1 MDISKIY
8 PEGIKVAK
16 NSFTTKKTVNPELKR
31 KVLEMLGRG
40 IKIVRVCEKFN
51 VDKTTIYC
59 WQKAKERY

>member
-8 PEGIKVAK
+8 PKGIKAAK

-40 IKIVRVCEKFN
+40 IKIVRVCEIFN
-51 VDKTTIYC
+51 IDKGTVFG
-59 WQKAKERY
+59 WQEAKERY